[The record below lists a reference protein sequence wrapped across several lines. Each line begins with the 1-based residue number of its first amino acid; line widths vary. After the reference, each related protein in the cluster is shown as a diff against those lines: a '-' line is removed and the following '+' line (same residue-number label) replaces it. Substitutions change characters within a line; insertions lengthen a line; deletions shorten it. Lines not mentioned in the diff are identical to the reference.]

1 MFETPHNSK
10 ATSPVAT
17 SVEAGRLH
25 DEVDHCPWRAFGP
38 YLSDRQWGT
47 VREDYSADGS
57 AWDYFTHDDA
67 RHRAYRWGEDGLAGF
82 CDSAGRLCFAIA
94 LWNGKDPILKERL
107 FGLANSQGNHGE
119 DVKEYYWHQDAVPSH
134 AYQRMMYRYPQVA
147 YPYDDLVKENARRG
161 FNDREYELIDTG
173 VLDENRFFDVSVEY
187 AKADTQDILM
197 RIEVHNHGPE
207 ASPIDVLPHVWFRNT
222 WSWDEGASRPLL
234 HQDGASTIRI
244 QHPDFKDWSW
254 TMEGPD
260 ELLFTENDTNPRIM
274 WNLPAEGWYK
284 DAFHEYVT
292 GGDQSAVNPDGKGTK
307 AAGRVRH
314 LIPAGES
321 MVIRVRFG
329 QLSSSDQFKEFD
341 EIVSKRRAEADDFY
355 QSLAAGMD
363 DPESIDLHRRAH
375 AGLLWTKQCY
385 HYDVDRWLAGDS
397 TMPPP
402 PPERLTGRN
411 HQWTHLDNHDV
422 LLMPDSW
429 EYPWYAAWDLA
440 FHCVTL
446 VETDPALAKKQLRLF
461 TREWYM
467 HPNGE
472 LPAYEWSLGD
482 VNPPVHAW
490 AAWRVFQIDRRRR
503 GDEGDLDFLEAVFH
517 KLMLNF
523 TWWVNREDDDDRNV
537 FEGGFL
543 GLDNIGVFD
552 RSAELPT
559 GGCLDQ
565 ADGTSWM
572 AMYSLNLLRIA
583 IELAQTRPAYQDIAS
598 KFFEHFLRIAYAMNN
613 VGGDDLGLWDEE
625 DEFFYDVLRTP
636 DGRSQ
641 PLRVRSMV
649 GLIPLFA
656 VEVINGSMLEKLP
669 EFIERA
675 KWLRD
680 ARPELAAL
688 VSRWHDPGKEE
699 RRLLSLLRAHR
710 MQRILARMLDPEEF
724 LSPHGIRALSRYHLD
739 HPYLFKNGKETLQVK
754 YASGESNQGLFGG
767 NSNWRGPIWFPV
779 NFLIIESLQ
788 KFQYFY
794 GDDLKVECP
803 VGSGTM
809 LTLGQVADEIR
820 QRLLSLFKI
829 NEDGKRPFYGDD
841 EQLQNNPL
849 FQNEILFH
857 EYFDGD
863 TGRGCGA
870 SHQTGWTALA
880 AKLCLP
886 RRPGT

>member
-1 MFETPHNSK
+1 MTEISHNSTK
-10 ATSPVAT
+10 SSEVNV
-17 SVEAGRLH
+17 SLEAGRLH
-25 DEVDHCPWRAFGP
+25 DDVDQCPWRAFGP

-57 AWDYFTHDDA
+57 AWDYFTHDHA
-67 RHRAYRWGEDGLAGF
+67 RHRAYRWGEDGIAGF
-82 CDSAGRLCFAIA
+82 CDRSSRICFALA
-94 LWNGKDPILKERL
+94 LWNGKDTILKERF
-107 FGLANSQGNHGE
+107 FGLTNSQGNHGE

-134 AYQRMMYRYPQVA
+134 AYQRMMYRYPQAA
-147 YPYDDLVKENARRG
+147 YPYEDLIRENARRG
-161 FNDREYELIDTG
+161 REDREYELIDTG

-187 AKADTQDILM
+187 AKADVEDILM
-197 RIEVHNHGPE
+197 RIEVRNQGPE
-207 ASPIDVLPHVWFRNT
+207 ASAIDVLPHVWFRNT
-222 WSWDEGASRPLL
+222 WSWDEGTSRPGL
-234 HQDGASTIRI
+234 HREGTSGIRI
-244 QHPDFKDWSW
+244 DHPEFENWSW
-254 TMEGPD
+254 AMQAPD
-260 ELLFTENDTNPRIM
+260 EVLFCDNDTNPRTM
-274 WNLPAEGWYK
+274 WNLPAEGHYK
-284 DAFHEYVT
+284 DAIHEYVV
-292 GGDQSAVNPDGKGTK
+292 GDDKSAVNPEGTGTK
-307 AAGRVRH
+307 AAGRVH
-314 LIPAGES
+314 HVIPAGES
-321 MVIRVRFG
+321 VVIRVRFG
-329 QLSSSDQFKEFD
+329 RLSSSDQFSDFD
-341 EIVSKRRAEADDFY
+341 RIVTERRVEADDFY
-355 QSLAAGMD
+355 QSLASGMD
-363 DPESIDLHRRAH
+363 DPENINLHRRAH
-375 AGLLWTKQCY
+375 AGLLWTKQIY

-397 TMPPP
+397 TMPPS
-402 PPERLTGRN
+402 PPERKTGRN
-411 HQWTHLDNHDV
+411 HQWAHLDNHDV

-503 GDEGDLDFLEAVFH
+503 GDEGDLEFLEAVFH

-523 TWWVNREDDDDRNV
+523 TWWVNRQDDDDRNV

-598 KFFEHFLRIAYAMNN
+598 KFFEHFLRIAHAMNN
-613 VGGDDLGLWDEE
+613 VGADDLGLWDEE
-625 DEFFYDVLRTP
+625 DEFYYDVLRTP

-656 VEVINGSMLEKLP
+656 VEVINGSMIEKLP

-675 KWLRD
+675 GWLRE

-710 MQRILARMLDPEEF
+710 MQRVLSRMLDPEEF
-724 LSPHGIRALSRYHLD
+724 LSPHGIRAMSRYHLD
-739 HPYLFKNGKETLQVK
+739 HPYLFRNGKETLQVK

-809 LTLGQVADEIR
+809 MTLGQVADEIR
-820 QRLLSLFKI
+820 RRLLSLFTV
-829 NEDGKRPFYGDD
+829 NEDGERPFYGDH
-841 EQLQNNPL
+841 EQLQRNPL
-849 FQNEILFH
+849 FQDEILFH

-870 SHQTGWTALA
+870 SHQTGWTALV